1 MSSISKTYRGFAD
14 QPLSSQQLLDL
25 FDKLWGESARG
36 FPRYPQV
43 IGSIS
48 GYWRSADGVEHN
60 VSNLNEI
67 LSAYE
72 QKLTSAIQIT
82 GKINGNPRCLVDYIP
97 SEAKVRFT
105 IMAEN
110 EEIADRYIGY
120 VKEMFPNKK
129 NPIVFV
135 SYARDELALADFVKK
150 ILIRFSENK
159 LDVFVAT
166 RDIPPGDNPLR
177 VMMEEKLKSAQAII
191 PICSQLAKVSSWVW
205 WESASVWGRGYKVYP
220 LCTNISLGDFGA
232 PMSLVT
238 QGKDLFVKDEFE
250 NVLKQVC
257 SQFSITCSKTLTNSE
272 LEEYEKLKNEYS
284 KKETSAKILVDYKK
298 LEMTQDFH
306 KYSFIFEVENRT
318 QKKFDDIIV
327 ELYFPEDYIEEKKWD
342 YPHLKSFL
350 PEEKPGYICLVFS
363 FSGLPERAKSLYMN
377 CLLPGKKLKVF
388 GEDAITKLH
397 YDMDHERWDKR
408 FRYEVQWKV
417 YVNGGAP
424 QEGSIPLNSIQYF

>member
-14 QPLSSQQLLDL
+14 QPLSSQQFLDL

-36 FPRYPQV
+36 FPRYPHV
-43 IGSIS
+43 IGGIS
-48 GYWRSADGVEHN
+48 AYWRSADGVEHD

-72 QKLTSAIQIT
+72 QKLTSEIQIT
-82 GKINGNPRCLVDYIP
+82 GKINENPRCLIDYVP

-120 VKEMFPNKK
+120 VNEMFPKK
-129 NPIVFV
+129 KSPIVFI

-150 ILIRFSENK
+150 ILTRFSENK

-205 WESASVWGRGYKVYP
+205 WESAAVWGRGYKVYP
-220 LCTNISLGDFGA
+220 LCTNSSLGDFGA

-238 QGKDLFVKDEFE
+238 QGKDFFVKDELE
-250 NVLKQVC
+250 SVLKQVC
-257 SQFSITCSKTLTNSE
+257 NQFSIVCSKTLIDSE
-272 LEEYEKLKNEYS
+272 IEEYEKLKEEYS

-306 KYSFIFEVENRT
+306 KYSFVFEIENRT
-318 QKKFDDIIV
+318 KKKFDDVIV
-327 ELYFPEDYIEEKKWD
+327 ELYFPEDYLEEKHWE
-342 YPHLKSFL
+342 YPHLRSL
-350 PEEKPGYICLVFS
+350 VPEDKPGYICLVFS
-363 FSGLPERAKSLYMN
+363 FSGLPEHAKSLYMN
-377 CLLPGKKLKVF
+377 GLLPGKKLKVF

-397 YDMDHERWDKR
+397 YEMDHNRWDKR
-408 FRYEVQWKV
+408 FRYEVQWKA

-424 QEGSIPLNSIQYF
+424 QEGSVPLNSIQYF